1 MTTRTDDIRL
11 GADIGG
17 TFTDIALDVR
27 GTIFS
32 TKVLTTYSAPEQA
45 ILDGIA
51 IVVRDAGSRLPTSAS
66 SFTARRWRRTRS
78 SSDAAPRRRW

>member
-1 MTTRTDDIRL
+1 MTSRADDIRL

-27 GTIFS
+27 GEMFS
-32 TKVLTTYSAPEQA
+32 TKVLTNYAAPEQA

-51 IVVRDAGSRLPTSAS
+51 DDHVDA
-66 SFTARRWRRTRS
+66 
-78 SSDAAPRRRW
+78 

>member
-1 MTTRTDDIRL
+1 MTRPANAIRL

-27 GTIFS
+27 GRLFS
-32 TKVLTTYSAPEQA
+32 TKVLTTHAAPEQA

-51 IVVRDAGSRLPTSAS
+51 SSA
-66 SFTARRWRRTRS
+66 
-78 SSDAAPRRRW
+78 